1 MFRKQFKA
9 RRLWKQ
15 AEELETALTIY
26 SRAIA
31 VCEEII
37 RLSDDQELKD
47 SMEAKKFAMQ
57 SAVLDIE
64 LRQEGILA
72 ELVRL

>member
-1 MFRKQFKA
+1 MFMKQFKA

-26 SRAIA
+26 GRAIA